1 MIKKG
6 MGTFKAGIH
15 VTFTENR
22 LVIFRPEEMPHQY
35 QVRLCKVTFDMGE
48 VTKIEPFLFDIS
60 ITDLDVG
67 DAMDL
72 WRKSFKA
79 NLDLYNKMSEEALSK
94 PLLKITLRDQE
105 K

>member
-6 MGTFKAGIH
+6 MASFKAGIH

-22 LVIFRPEEMPHQY
+22 LVKFRSEEMPHQY

-48 VTKIEPFLFDIS
+48 VSKIEPFLFDVS
-60 ITDLDVG
+60 ITDLDSG
-67 DAMDL
+67 EIMDL
-72 WRKSFKA
+72 WRKSLKA
-79 NLDLYNKMSEEALSK
+79 KLDLYNEMSEEALSK
-94 PLLKITLRDQE
+94 PLLEITLREQE